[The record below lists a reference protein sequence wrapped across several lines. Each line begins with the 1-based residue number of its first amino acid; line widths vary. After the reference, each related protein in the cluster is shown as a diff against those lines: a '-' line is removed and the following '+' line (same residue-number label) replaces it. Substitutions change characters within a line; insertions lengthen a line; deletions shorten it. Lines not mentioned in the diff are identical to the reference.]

1 MNAIQYLLLALILL
15 TASCKNEA
23 LNHDE
28 EVADLNEIG
37 IELPIAN
44 SAKKSKIHHQAF
56 LTIGNNDYHHE
67 GYPKTEKL
75 TDIEKSLSL
84 EYKKIRKGSSPF
96 LSLIATGDIPFSRIT
111 NGIRAA
117 ARAGFADISFA
128 VKPSP
133 DAANTMKY
141 PLPLRLPV
149 MDGSPSPTLHPILI
163 KASDSGAVYI
173 QNGSNQQVLDEGLH
187 LRNLP
192 QLQEYVGTYYA
203 AAKAGEHT
211 PSAQIYVEPNTPHQ
225 RAIDILNTLHA
236 TGFRKIIFTS
246 YEDKPQRPRRG
257 FRQNKLSP
265 SATPI
270 APPFKNPIKN

>member
-44 SAKKSKIHHQAF
+44 SAKKSKIHHQVF

-75 TDIEKSLSL
+75 TDIKKSLSL
-84 EYKKIRKGSSPF
+84 EYKKMRKGSPPF
-96 LSLIATGDIPFSRIT
+96 LSLIATGDI
-111 NGIRAA
+111 
-117 ARAGFADISFA
+117 
-128 VKPSP
+128 
-133 DAANTMKY
+133 
-141 PLPLRLPV
+141 
-149 MDGSPSPTLHPILI
+149 
-163 KASDSGAVYI
+163 
-173 QNGSNQQVLDEGLH
+173 
-187 LRNLP
+187 
-192 QLQEYVGTYYA
+192 
-203 AAKAGEHT
+203 
-211 PSAQIYVEPNTPHQ
+211 
-225 RAIDILNTLHA
+225 LNTLHA
-236 TGFRKIIFTS
+236 AGFRKIIFTS

-257 FRQNKLSP
+257 FHQNKLSP

-270 APPFKNPIKN
+270 APPFKNLSLIHI